1 MSQDLES
8 VAEALVA
15 DGKGILA
22 ADETVPTLTKN
33 GSIRWESA
41 PPSRAGE
48 HIARCYSP
56 RRMHPT
62 SSAASSCRMK
72 PSDSKALAEGPSFRF
87 FRSKA

>member
-22 ADETVPTLTKN
+22 ADETVPTLTKRFDTL
-33 GSIRWESA
+33 GIA

-62 SSAASSCRMK
+62 SSAASSCRMRPFTRK
-72 PSDSKALAEGPSFRF
+72 VLRE
-87 FRSKA
+87 